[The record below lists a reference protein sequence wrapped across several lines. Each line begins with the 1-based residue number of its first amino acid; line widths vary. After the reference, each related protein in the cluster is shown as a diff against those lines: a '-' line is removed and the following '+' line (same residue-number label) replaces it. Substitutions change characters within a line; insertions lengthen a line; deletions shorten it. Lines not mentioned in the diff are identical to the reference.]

1 MMEGA
6 FVGNELARLRS
17 SNSRGTSWRS
27 SQSIMEVLGG
37 QRDDF
42 FMKNY
47 STRWREMAEEEE
59 KELKWAAIDRLPT
72 YDRMRK
78 GMMKEVIGNGRVV
91 HHEVDM
97 TNLGNQDRKVLMESI
112 LKVVEDDNEKFL
124 RRLRN
129 RTDR

>member
-1 MMEGA
+1 MEESFLGD
-6 FVGNELARLRS
+6 ELTRLRS
-17 SNSRGTSWRS
+17 NSRMGSWRS
-27 SQSIMEVLGG
+27 SQSIREVFGG
-37 QRDDF
+37 PRVV

-72 YDRMRK
+72 YDRLRK
-78 GMMKEVIGNGRVV
+78 GMMKEVMNNGRVV

-97 TNLGNQDRKVLMESI
+97 TKLGNQDRKVLMESI
-112 LKVVEDDNEKFL
+112 LKVVENDNENFL